1 MSLVEV
7 KGLFQRFGKKVV
19 LRNINL
25 SIEPG
30 EIFGIIGPDGAGK
43 TTLLRVIGGVLP
55 GTAEILKVSGV
66 DLLRYPE
73 AVKERIGV
81 VPQNFSL
88 YRDLTVEENLHFFQ
102 KLYMV
107 PDGVFLERKQRLLEI
122 FRLDA
127 FQAYRA
133 ENLSGGMQKKLALIT
148 SLLHTPPLLILD
160 EPTCGVDP
168 VSRRELWDFLYELFE
183 GGTTIIISTPY
194 MDEAERCTK
203 VGFMYNGE
211 ILLIDEPSSIKKN
224 YKYQVIEI
232 KGTDVK
238 KAGEL
243 SFPGELMVQDVY
255 PVGDMFHLVTSRT
268 GTDEISAF
276 LKDNNCAVVAK
287 RVEPSFEDAFIAL
300 IREKRTSLNVCSGY

>member
-1 MSLVEV
+1 
-7 KGLFQRFGKKVV
+7 
-19 LRNINL
+19 
-25 SIEPG
+25 
-30 EIFGIIGPDGAGK
+30 
-43 TTLLRVIGGVLP
+43 
-55 GTAEILKVSGV
+55 
-66 DLLRYPE
+66 
-73 AVKERIGV
+73 
-81 VPQNFSL
+81 
-88 YRDLTVEENLHFFQ
+88 
-102 KLYMV
+102 
-107 PDGVFLERKQRLLEI
+107 
-122 FRLDA
+122 
-127 FQAYRA
+127 
-133 ENLSGGMQKKLALIT
+133 
-148 SLLHTPPLLILD
+148 
-160 EPTCGVDP
+160 
-168 VSRRELWDFLYELFE
+168 LFE

-287 RVEPSFEDAFIAL
+287 RVEPSFEDTFIAL